1 MNTAPT
7 YQVKSPT
14 GLIHLSY
21 LSFLTCMLAY
31 MTMRGF
37 FVQWSEIT
45 IVVLFGLT
53 ALSLYVLGVSCY
65 RTFKKPFDVRIET
78 NLIVINDKQVDIEH
92 IDEILIQGY
101 WKPVIGI
108 RIKGHRI
115 VQAQFCYRYME
126 EEDDALKA
134 LYQWAHRNHVK
145 VSNRPFIRWI

>member
-1 MNTAPT
+1 MNTAST
-7 YQVKSPT
+7 FQVKRPT

-21 LSFLTCMLAY
+21 LSFLTCMLTY

-37 FVQWSEIT
+37 FVQWSEVT
-45 IVVLFGLT
+45 TFVLLGLT
-53 ALSLYVLGVSCY
+53 ALSLYVLGVTCY
-65 RTFKKPFDVRIET
+65 RTFMKPFSVRIESEV
-78 NLIVINDKQVDIEH
+78 IVINDKQVDVKQ

-108 RIKGHRI
+108 RIKGHRL
-115 VQAQFCYRYME
+115 VQTQFCYRYME
-126 EEDDALKA
+126 QEDDALKA